1 MTNWINKNKF
11 MENFSGSIETFSD
24 ISFNVN
30 PLTMFLQSNPLKSI
44 YDRDITNSRNT
55 QEPFTTPDDKVDNI
69 KDFGTPEDV
78 EEIGI
83 KDPEEQKEP
92 KTSKKKQPLLS
103 ERDANLIRSIII
115 ALLTLFLT
123 VYVSYNWFFNLT
135 EGKRQVK
142 FYESFDFVNFAYFF
156 TEYFYKIIKFFDMK
170 IMETTPNFVAN
181 MLESSFFKERSLF
194 VFILL
199 ISKIIV
205 QKSMAFIFKIYYF
218 LKKFLIKRK
227 IDIGL
232 FYDPKNNNA
241 IFSMLFFYFVV
252 EGIISSFT
260 SGIVSNAIDPSST
273 FKESMTSFKIAHP
286 IVYIIILVI
295 RLAIVHTPTIS
306 AVSSLFFLYI
316 GFYSVFSILYYIYI
330 NPVIPLK
337 DSLYV
342 DVKSGSLVDFYRRIH
357 AIINLKHILFEIKSD
372 TPWYKT
378 WAEKILRTFFIYLPF
393 IILFSGLL
401 KVLPIILKINSP
413 NIKMIATGIF
423 GLLVLWIMNFAIN
436 EDYRLQIVKDKIREQ
451 MADASNI
458 VKTVFTELFKEEPSE
473 EKQMQEKQMQ
483 EQQMEQQQMEEKQ
496 TQEPQQTQEQQQT
509 QEPQIDPN
517 QIK

>member
-55 QEPFTTPDDKVDNI
+55 QEPFTTPDDEIDNI

-83 KDPEEQKEP
+83 KAPAEQKEP
-92 KTSKKKQPLLS
+92 KEPKKKKILS
-103 ERDANLIRSIII
+103 ENDENLIKTIVT
-115 ALLTLFLT
+115 ALMTLFLT

-142 FYESFDFVNFAYFF
+142 FHESFDFVNFAYFF
-156 TEYFYKIIKFFDMK
+156 TEYFYKIVQFFDMK
-170 IMETTPNFVAN
+170 IMESIPNFVGN

-199 ISKIIV
+199 ISKTIV
-205 QKSMAFIFKIYYF
+205 EKSMAFIFKIYDF
-218 LKKFLIKRK
+218 LKKFLVNRK
-227 IDIGL
+227 LDIGM
-232 FYDPKNNNA
+232 FYNPKNSNA

-260 SGIVSNAIDPSST
+260 SGVISNATGILDPSAT

-286 IVYIIILVI
+286 VVYIIILAI
-295 RLAIVHTPTIS
+295 RLAIVHTPTVS

-316 GFYSVFSILYYIYI
+316 GFYSVFSILYYFYV
-330 NPVIPLK
+330 NPIIPLK

-342 DVKSGSLVDFYRRIH
+342 DVKSGSLIDFYRRIH
-357 AIINLKHILFEIKSD
+357 AIINLKHVLFEINTE

-378 WAEKILRTFFIYLPF
+378 WAEKILRAFFTYLPF
-393 IILFSGLL
+393 IVLFSGLL
-401 KVLPIILKINSP
+401 KVLPSILKISSP
-413 NIKMIATGIF
+413 NIKWTGIGLF
-423 GLLVLWIMNFAIN
+423 GLLVLWILNFAIHEN
-436 EDYRLQIVKDKIREQ
+436 YNLRMVQDKIKEQ
-451 MADASNI
+451 LADASNI
-458 VKTVFTELFKEEPSE
+458 VNTVLTELFKEEP
-473 EKQMQEKQMQ
+473 
-483 EQQMEQQQMEEKQ
+483 QQMEQPQMEH
-496 TQEPQQTQEQQQT
+496 
-509 QEPQIDPN
+509 PQINVEQMDVEQP
-517 QIK
+517 QEK

>member
-1 MTNWINKNKF
+1 
-11 MENFSGSIETFSD
+11 
-24 ISFNVN
+24 
-30 PLTMFLQSNPLKSI
+30 
-44 YDRDITNSRNT
+44 
-55 QEPFTTPDDKVDNI
+55 
-69 KDFGTPEDV
+69 
-78 EEIGI
+78 
-83 KDPEEQKEP
+83 
-92 KTSKKKQPLLS
+92 
-103 ERDANLIRSIII
+103 
-115 ALLTLFLT
+115 
-123 VYVSYNWFFNLT
+123 
-135 EGKRQVK
+135 
-142 FYESFDFVNFAYFF
+142 
-156 TEYFYKIIKFFDMK
+156 
-170 IMETTPNFVAN
+170 
-181 MLESSFFKERSLF
+181 
-194 VFILL
+194 
-199 ISKIIV
+199 
-205 QKSMAFIFKIYYF
+205 
-218 LKKFLIKRK
+218 
-227 IDIGL
+227 
-232 FYDPKNNNA
+232 
-241 IFSMLFFYFVV
+241 
-252 EGIISSFT
+252 
-260 SGIVSNAIDPSST
+260 
-273 FKESMTSFKIAHP
+273 MTSFKIAHP

-342 DVKSGSLVDFYRRIH
+342 NVKSGSLVDFYRRIH

-473 EKQMQEKQMQ
+473 EKQMEEK
-483 EQQMEQQQMEEKQ
+483 QMEQQQMEEKQ
-496 TQEPQQTQEQQQT
+496 MQEQQMQEPQQTQEQQQT

>member
-55 QEPFTTPDDKVDNI
+55 QESFTTPDDKVDNI

-92 KTSKKKQPLLS
+92 KEPKNKSIMSK
-103 ERDANLIRSIII
+103 RDAELIKSIII
-115 ALLTLFLT
+115 ALITLFLT

-142 FYESFDFVNFAYFF
+142 FHESFDFVNFAYFF
-156 TEYFYKIIKFFDMK
+156 TEYFYKIIQFFDMK
-170 IMETTPNFVAN
+170 IMESTPNFVGN
-181 MLESSFFKERSLF
+181 MLESSVFKERSLF

-205 QKSMAFIFKIYYF
+205 QKSMAFIFKIYDF

-227 IDIGL
+227 LDIGI
-232 FYDPKNNNA
+232 FYDPKNNSA

-252 EGIISSFT
+252 SGIISSFT
-260 SGIVSNAIDPSST
+260 SGVVSNAIDPSAT
-273 FKESMTSFKIAHP
+273 FKESMISFKIAHP
-286 IVYIIILVI
+286 IVYIIILAI
-295 RLAIVHTPTIS
+295 RLAIVYTPTIS

-316 GFYSVFSILYYIYI
+316 GFYSVFSILYYIYV

-342 DVKSGSLVDFYRRIH
+342 DVKLGSLVDFYRRIH
-357 AIINLKHILFEIKSD
+357 AIINLKHILFEINSE

-378 WAEKILRTFFIYLPF
+378 LAEKILRTFFIYLPF
-393 IILFSGLL
+393 IILLSGLL
-401 KVLPIILKINSP
+401 KVLPIILKISSP
-413 NIKMIATGIF
+413 NIKMTGIGIF
-423 GLLVLWIMNFAIN
+423 GLLVLWIVNFAIH

-451 MADASNI
+451 MEDASNI

-473 EKQMQEKQMQ
+473 EKK
-483 EQQMEQQQMEEKQ
+483 MEEPQ
-496 TQEPQQTQEQQQT
+496 IQEPQM
-509 QEPQIDPN
+509 QEPQIQEP
-517 QIK
+517 QIQEPQIQEPQIQENK